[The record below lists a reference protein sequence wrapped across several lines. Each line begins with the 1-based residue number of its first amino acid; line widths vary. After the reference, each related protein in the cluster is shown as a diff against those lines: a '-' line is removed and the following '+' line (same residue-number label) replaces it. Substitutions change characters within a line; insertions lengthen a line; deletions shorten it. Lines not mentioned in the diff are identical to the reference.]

1 VREIKPLVLAHLC
14 FNSYA
19 PELVPI
25 FYSAIKPG
33 YRCFIFLLFYV
44 RTNTS
49 LIDSKPNIDDWYL
62 WLSDFMIHL
71 FITGICKTLFLEVI
85 AKVSQL
91 LPWSDCKP
99 EHCDHG

>member
-1 VREIKPLVLAHLC
+1 
-14 FNSYA
+14 
-19 PELVPI
+19 
-25 FYSAIKPG
+25 
-33 YRCFIFLLFYV
+33 
-44 RTNTS
+44 
-49 LIDSKPNIDDWYL
+49 
-62 WLSDFMIHL
+62 MIHL